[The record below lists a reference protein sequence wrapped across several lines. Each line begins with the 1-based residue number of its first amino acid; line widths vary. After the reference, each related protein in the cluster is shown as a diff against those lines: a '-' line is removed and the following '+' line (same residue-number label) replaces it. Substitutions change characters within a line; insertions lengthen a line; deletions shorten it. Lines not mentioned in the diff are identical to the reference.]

1 MPKKIDWEWEKQ
13 FFKKTTDEEGPTTEW
28 ICRYCSERVLINW
41 RRHSRL
47 PTHQTRISE
56 CDPDLDGTTRGNV
69 SEKSRPSTVNVA
81 NDSSDKESNLGFEE
95 NVLDQDGLLQEIED
109 TPMDINVSTEEAPT
123 IDMFEAAK
131 ENGPKTSNLGDI
143 DWMDLIPDTLDQIL
157 HEEEEEYE
165 HVCQFD
171 EENREDDIEN
181 ETGESGKDSPWFPF
195 WNKNILKIVFD
206 LNLPGWEALRRER
219 KKIREICSVSLNEKT
234 LSTGKTCF
242 ALSAKEI
249 IKQELLNP
257 LVNQHMEYFPQDS
270 EGQNIFKLSQSQRW
284 LSELSPKTCVQMCT
298 SNNKQYYIFEPVQ
311 LRNSVDIV
319 IPIFFYKK
327 HDRTFSKCVRPEIS
341 SKSAGSELVLQI
353 DSHLTFN
360 DPRLISFPIEEL
372 DLIYPDI
379 CLKSGRKLADFC
391 NDCITEL
398 DCGIFEQIPLPNP
411 WRTKANKQIIRHVP
425 ISLYC
430 DDTSGNVS
438 KQYNKHMLY
447 YFTLSGLPPR
457 LANQEYNCHF
467 LSTSNTAGALEL
479 GQQVVPELN
488 EMVREGYDAYN
499 AILEKDVLVMT
510 PVLAFLG
517 DSPMHAEITNTPVPS
532 SSLNPCRFCDLCAS
546 SKNNKTTMEYL
557 TRFLQKSPHGT
568 NCPNQLQHW
577 PKMKTDSKKLWD
589 VAKAKKS
596 EKKTD
601 KQSILYGVR
610 DQINR
615 HFAAEIY
622 QLKKQKK
629 KLTKNKE
636 PIPQNMKCDIPQHI
650 LDIEKNNPDD
660 LFNPFLELE
669 GFDGLKHTP
678 VEILHVFLLGMV
690 KYLFRDFMSHLK
702 PDEKQELVGLWRSFN
717 TDSLNIPS
725 LKPMGLWINKPK
737 FHMLLHLPA
746 SIRRYGPASLFAT
759 EKFESYNGIL
769 RNVSVHSNRQSPGRD
784 IAITFSNYNS
794 FRHIFSGGLLY
805 DQKKKQFFKPTSH
818 VTDIFTLNANIQ
830 ISFGYNHLTA
840 SKKESYPSPKKKAVL
855 KTDSRDAP
863 EDLRQHYRYHS
874 IQQICE
880 LDLNQKQVLKKGS
893 FVLFNLPLAQQPERP
908 TVGKIDSIWCVQK
921 PQHQSRYLLHLTIL
935 KKKGVN
941 DWYQMQEFKVTSKS
955 LFVNTTAVASTLN
968 FQHNCHDGDC
978 TLTKTKTVR
987 IERIDSVVKALE
999 VTHGNR
1005 LDYILNTC
1013 SLHAI
1018 NFHQKTA
1025 KLEFRTIE
1033 PLEWLNAMHEG
1044 LAIWK
1049 SNKKKGKT
1057 VIPITSA
1064 ISRVDPSFLV

>member
-1 MPKKIDWEWEKQ
+1 YDGIVTPTLATSILFTLTSQTSHAPPSPAPPPTTTIIIMTSIGTGYNLSASTYSPDGRIFQVEYANKAVENSGTVIRLKCKDGVILAVEKLVQ
-13 FFKKTTDEEGPTTEW
+13 SKLLVPESNKRLRTVDLHVGLIHHGCGATLIGSGKNNTTDEEGPTTKW

-41 RRHSRL
+41 QRHSRL

-69 SEKSRPSTVNVA
+69 SEESRLSTVNVA

-143 DWMDLIPDTLDQIL
+143 DWTDLIPDTLDQIL

-171 EENREDDIEN
+171 EENGEDDIEN
-181 ETGESGKDSPWFPF
+181 EIGESGKDSPWFPF
-195 WNKNILKIVFD
+195 RNKNILKIVFD

-234 LSTGKTCF
+234 SSTGKTCF
-242 ALSAKEI
+242 ALSVSAKEI

-284 LSELSPKTCVQMCT
+284 LSELSPKTRVQMCT

-360 DPRLISFPIEEL
+360 DPRLISFPIEKL

-379 CLKSGRKLADFC
+379 RLKSGRKLADFC
-391 NDCITEL
+391 NDCIT
-398 DCGIFEQIPLPNP
+398 
-411 WRTKANKQIIRHVP
+411 
-425 ISLYC
+425 
-430 DDTSGNVS
+430 
-438 KQYNKHMLY
+438 
-447 YFTLSGLPPR
+447 
-457 LANQEYNCHF
+457 
-467 LSTSNTAGALEL
+467 
-479 GQQVVPELN
+479 
-488 EMVREGYDAYN
+488 
-499 AILEKDVLVMT
+499 
-510 PVLAFLG
+510 
-517 DSPMHAEITNTPVPS
+517 
-532 SSLNPCRFCDLCAS
+532 
-546 SKNNKTTMEYL
+546 
-557 TRFLQKSPHGT
+557 
-568 NCPNQLQHW
+568 
-577 PKMKTDSKKLWD
+577 
-589 VAKAKKS
+589 
-596 EKKTD
+596 
-601 KQSILYGVR
+601 
-610 DQINR
+610 
-615 HFAAEIY
+615 EIY

-636 PIPQNMKCDIPQHI
+636 PIPQNMKSDIPQHI
-650 LDIEKNNPDD
+650 LDIEKDNPDD

-669 GFDGLKHTP
+669 A
-678 VEILHVFLLGMV
+678 
-690 KYLFRDFMSHLK
+690 
-702 PDEKQELVGLWRSFN
+702 QE
-717 TDSLNIPS
+717 
-725 LKPMGLWINKPK
+725 
-737 FHMLLHLPA
+737 
-746 SIRRYGPASLFAT
+746 
-759 EKFESYNGIL
+759 
-769 RNVSVHSNRQSPGRD
+769 
-784 IAITFSNYNS
+784 
-794 FRHIFSGGLLY
+794 
-805 DQKKKQFFKPTSH
+805 
-818 VTDIFTLNANIQ
+818 
-830 ISFGYNHLTA
+830 
-840 SKKESYPSPKKKAVL
+840 
-855 KTDSRDAP
+855 
-863 EDLRQHYRYHS
+863 
-874 IQQICE
+874 
-880 LDLNQKQVLKKGS
+880 
-893 FVLFNLPLAQQPERP
+893 PERP
-908 TVGKIDSIWCVQK
+908 TVGKINSIWCVQK
-921 PQHQSRYLLHLTIL
+921 PQHQSRYLLHLMIL

-968 FQHNCHDGDC
+968 FQHNCHNGNC

-999 VTHGNR
+999 VTHENR

-1025 KLEFRTIE
+1025 ELEFRTIE

-1044 LAIWK
+1044 LATWK

-1064 ISRVDPSFLV
+1064 ISRVNPSFLATAGLLADGRQLGHRATSEAASYEQYYNDPIPIQIDYVKLILYVDPYKLKLESKSAREAVEHAARIFTSLPN

>member
-13 FFKKTTDEEGPTTEW
+13 FFKKTTDEEGPTTKW

-41 RRHSRL
+41 QRHSRL

-69 SEKSRPSTVNVA
+69 SEESRLSTVNVA

-143 DWMDLIPDTLDQIL
+143 DWTDLIPDTLDQIL

-171 EENREDDIEN
+171 EENGEDDIEN
-181 ETGESGKDSPWFPF
+181 EIGESGKDSPWFPF
-195 WNKNILKIVFD
+195 RNKNILKIVFD

-234 LSTGKTCF
+234 SSTGKTCF
-242 ALSAKEI
+242 ALSVSAKEI

-284 LSELSPKTCVQMCT
+284 LSELSPKTRVQMCT

-360 DPRLISFPIEEL
+360 DPRLISFPIEKL

-379 CLKSGRKLADFC
+379 RLKSGRKLADFC

-438 KQYNKHMLY
+438 KQYNKHMSY

-488 EMVREGYDAYN
+488 EMVREGYDAYD

-557 TRFLQKSPHGT
+557 TRFLQKIDQ
-568 NCPNQLQHW
+568 CPNQLRHW

-601 KQSILYGVR
+601 KESILYGVR
-610 DQINR
+610 DQINP

-636 PIPQNMKCDIPQHI
+636 PIPQNMKSDIPQHI
-650 LDIEKNNPDD
+650 LDIEKDNPDD

-669 GFDGLKHTP
+669 GFDGSKHTP
-678 VEILHVFLLGMV
+678 VEILHIFLLGMV

-702 PDEKQELVGLWRSFN
+702 PDEKTR
-717 TDSLNIPS
+717 T
-725 LKPMGLWINKPK
+725 
-737 FHMLLHLPA
+737 
-746 SIRRYGPASLFAT
+746 
-759 EKFESYNGIL
+759 
-769 RNVSVHSNRQSPGRD
+769 
-784 IAITFSNYNS
+784 
-794 FRHIFSGGLLY
+794 
-805 DQKKKQFFKPTSH
+805 
-818 VTDIFTLNANIQ
+818 
-830 ISFGYNHLTA
+830 
-840 SKKESYPSPKKKAVL
+840 
-855 KTDSRDAP
+855 
-863 EDLRQHYRYHS
+863 
-874 IQQICE
+874 C
-880 LDLNQKQVLKKGS
+880 
-893 FVLFNLPLAQQPERP
+893 
-908 TVGKIDSIWCVQK
+908 
-921 PQHQSRYLLHLTIL
+921 
-935 KKKGVN
+935 GV
-941 DWYQMQEFKVTSKS
+941 
-955 LFVNTTAVASTLN
+955 VAL
-968 FQHNCHDGDC
+968 
-978 TLTKTKTVR
+978 
-987 IERIDSVVKALE
+987 I
-999 VTHGNR
+999 
-1005 LDYILNTC
+1005 
-1013 SLHAI
+1013 
-1018 NFHQKTA
+1018 
-1025 KLEFRTIE
+1025 
-1033 PLEWLNAMHEG
+1033 
-1044 LAIWK
+1044 
-1049 SNKKKGKT
+1049 
-1057 VIPITSA
+1057 
-1064 ISRVDPSFLV
+1064 

>member
-143 DWMDLIPDTLDQIL
+143 DWTDLIPDTLDQIL

-165 HVCQFD
+165 HYLGASLILGFLHKIISRSIYNYIRQ
-171 EENREDDIEN
+171 
-181 ETGESGKDSPWFPF
+181 
-195 WNKNILKIVFD
+195 ILKIVFD

-284 LSELSPKTCVQMCT
+284 LSELSPKTRVQMCT

-488 EMVREGYDAYN
+488 EMVREGYDAYD

-546 SKNNKTTMEYL
+546 
-557 TRFLQKSPHGT
+557 R
-568 NCPNQLQHW
+568 
-577 PKMKTDSKKLWD
+577 
-589 VAKAKKS
+589 
-596 EKKTD
+596 
-601 KQSILYGVR
+601 
-610 DQINR
+610 
-615 HFAAEIY
+615 
-622 QLKKQKK
+622 
-629 KLTKNKE
+629 
-636 PIPQNMKCDIPQHI
+636 
-650 LDIEKNNPDD
+650 
-660 LFNPFLELE
+660 
-669 GFDGLKHTP
+669 FDGLKHTP

-725 LKPMGLWINKPK
+725 LKPMGLVQYSSSLVGKDFKTIIQAAPFLFFRFMSPLKRDIWQSLCHLAPLVFETHIDDMESFQTELKNHIDIFLYHITQCSAQWINKPK

-830 ISFGYNHLTA
+830 ISFGYNHLTV

-1064 ISRVDPSFLV
+1064 ISRVNPSFLV